1 MPDGEEKGRTG
12 GDIRQRRRGSV
23 LEESCMVILL
33 CNYHRE
39 LWMPLLISQFESLKE
54 IIKTV
59 FSSMFK
65 AKSFHPRKENQKHTY
80 LNYLL

>member
-1 MPDGEEKGRTG
+1 MVKKRDEPG

-33 CNYHRE
+33 CNYHHE
-39 LWMPLLISQFESLKE
+39 LWMPLLISQFASLKE
-54 IIKTV
+54 ISKTV